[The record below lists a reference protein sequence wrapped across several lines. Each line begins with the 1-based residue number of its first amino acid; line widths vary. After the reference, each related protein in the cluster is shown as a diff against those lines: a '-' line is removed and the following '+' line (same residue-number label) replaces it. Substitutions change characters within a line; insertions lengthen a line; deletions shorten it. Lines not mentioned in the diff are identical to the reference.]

1 MIIDMHC
8 DTISEIRHRRTLE
21 GEACRLEE
29 NTLHID
35 ARRLKDS
42 GYLLQCFALFVS
54 LRGCGALR
62 EQGEQPSVSR
72 PDLAWEEVRELHR
85 VYRQELECCGKLLQ
99 SVESAK
105 DLEQCRRTGKV
116 GALLT
121 VEEGG
126 VCGGSLDRLEELYD
140 MGVRMLTLTW
150 NFPNE
155 LGHPNINALDIRQGY
170 PSLFLPDT
178 LHGLT
183 DRGRDFV
190 ARMGELGMLVDV
202 SHLSDKGFWDVAE
215 VCGRPFVA
223 SHSNCRALASH
234 PRNLT
239 DEMIRAL
246 AERGGVAGINFCAAF
261 LRDAGAEET
270 YQHRAK
276 DGTRPAGGQKEAR
289 VAYIRDMVRHIRHME
304 QIGGIGVIGLGTD
317 FDGIG
322 NQVEIQDASQ
332 MQLLA
337 QAMEQEGFTI
347 GEIEAVFYGNVL
359 RVYKEILS

>member
-8 DTISEIRHRRTLE
+8 DTISEIRHRRTQE
-21 GEACRLEE
+21 GQACRLEE

-62 EQGEQPSVSR
+62 EQGEQPPVSR

-85 VYRQELECCGKLLQ
+85 VYRQELECCGMLLQ

-170 PSLFLPDT
+170 PSLFLTDT

-215 VCGRPFVA
+215 ALCGQSFQRP
-223 SHSNCRALASH
+223 
-234 PRNLT
+234 
-239 DEMIRAL
+239 
-246 AERGGVAGINFCAAF
+246 GGVSLCAEPDRRNDPHPGGAGRRYGTEF
-261 LRDAGAEET
+261 LRGFPA
-270 YQHRAK
+270 HC
-276 DGTRPAGGQKEAR
+276 AGGGEKSRQTGGCDGPCP
-289 VAYIRDMVRHIRHME
+289 AYPP
-304 QIGGIGVIGLGTD
+304 GGRGRLPGAGL
-317 FDGIG
+317 
-322 NQVEIQDASQ
+322 
-332 MQLLA
+332 
-337 QAMEQEGFTI
+337 
-347 GEIEAVFYGNVL
+347 
-359 RVYKEILS
+359 